1 MTAKKTAPKKT
12 APTKATPAK
21 KAPKAEKAQTTQ
33 KTEKKGPFKQP
44 LQKPQPWSFGGRD
57 LRADRG
63 EGNRAQPDAERLAG
77 KSRKV
82 H

>member
-1 MTAKKTAPKKT
+1 MTEKKKPSK
-12 APTKATPAK
+12 PPA
-21 KAPKAEKAQTTQ
+21 
-33 KTEKKGPFKQP
+33 KKGPFKQA

-63 EGNRAQPDAERLAG
+63 EGNKAQPDAERLAG

>member
-1 MTAKKTAPKKT
+1 MSTAKTPPKKTAPKK
-12 APTKATPAK
+12 
-21 KAPKAEKAQTTQ
+21 
-33 KTEKKGPFKQP
+33 GPFKQA
-44 LQKPQPWSFGGRD
+44 LQKPQPWRFGGQA

-63 EGNRAQPDAERLAG
+63 AGIKAQPDAERLAG